1 MQISFSRN
9 FAKQYKKASGKI
21 QRNFDKKLKIFI
33 KNPFESR
40 LKNHSLKGILKDYRS
55 INVTGD
61 WRAIYS
67 QPKKNLVI
75 FEALGTHSQLY
86 K

>member
-1 MQISFSRN
+1 MEIKYSPRFL
-9 FAKQYKKASGKI
+9 KQYQKSNKK
-21 QRNFDKKLKIFI
+21 I
-33 KNPFESR
+33 KNTFRIRRELFKQNPFSTQ
-40 LKNHSLKGILKDYRS
+40 LNNHQLTGKFKGCRS

-67 QPKKNLVI
+67 EQRGIII